1 MANNTE
7 KSFNKTKRDTVNS
20 IPNDLFDKKNNQQV
34 KIYLLQKQIEKN
46 PIDIIQVVKQMI
58 KTNN

>member
-20 IPNDLFDKKNNQQV
+20 IPNDLFDKNSNQQV